1 MSHERDRPLVA
12 HCLSV
17 SIRAA
22 KAAMQQPPQ
31 LPPSPPDTRQPA
43 AAQPGGAVSSA
54 RVFAS
59 EVGVIFNAIRP
70 DKVDDFETVLNRLKQ
85 ALRESPD
92 PSRRMQ
98 AAGWKIF
105 KAAEPGPNG
114 SVLYLF
120 VMDPA
125 VKGADYGV
133 ARILA
138 EAFPAEAQN
147 LYRLYTG
154 ALATGQTILNLNAV
168 PEPVKKPD

>member
-1 MSHERDRPLVA
+1 
-12 HCLSV
+12 
-17 SIRAA
+17 
-22 KAAMQQPPQ
+22 MQQPPQ
-31 LPPSPPDTRQPA
+31 PPPTPPGAQQPA
-43 AAQPGGAVSSA
+43 APQPTAAVSSA

-59 EVGVIFNAIRP
+59 DVGVIFNAIKP
-70 DKVDDFETVLNRLKQ
+70 DRTDDFESVLERLKQ
-85 ALRESPD
+85 ALRESMD
-92 PSRRMQ
+92 PERRQQ

-138 EAFPAEAQN
+138 EAFPAEAQD

-154 ALATGQTILNLNAV
+154 AFATGQTILNLNPL